1 MMNIN
6 SQNASEI
13 TNELN
18 FNFWLDTSFE
28 NQIVYLFN
36 NSIHQNLENSSLQ
49 AWIDNTV
56 EQVNQLEQ
64 LLYNSY
70 HLCPTL
76 YNSIVSKITGCNT
89 VIDELNKSLTINN
102 VELSKAAQFY
112 HKQLLAVQQKIQ
124 VALLYINV

>member
-1 MMNIN
+1 MMNLN
-6 SQNASEI
+6 SQNTSEI

-49 AWIDNTV
+49 AQIHNTV
-56 EQVNQLEQ
+56 EQVDQLEQ

-76 YNSIVSKITGCNT
+76 YNSMVSKITGCNT
-89 VIDELNKSLTINN
+89 VIDELNKSLTINK
-102 VELSKAAQFY
+102 VELSKAAHFTTNNY
-112 HKQLLAVQQKIQ
+112 LPCSKKFK
-124 VALLYINV
+124 